1 MLNMR
6 FLRYLTM
13 TFVFV
18 ISSMAYADPIAEQ
31 IRTNQKRYG
40 IAGQAV
46 LIAHNDTLL
55 FRAADGVRIDSVF
68 PVYSLSKLLV
78 STLIMQLVEQSKI
91 DLDQPASIYV
101 SDLPASWRDITVRQ
115 FVNHTSG
122 VPEYF
127 ENTVNFLP
135 TVQAVLASLAAKPL
149 NFQPGTSTR
158 YTQTNYLVLTMLL
171 EAQYGKPY
179 PQIAKQRILKP
190 LHMEHT
196 FLGAPSLPKTG
207 VLTAYTGKG
216 GKLTQADDVAWPDYS
231 YGHAD
236 LYTTVDDLF
245 RFVKAVEKGEL
256 VRKQTLLKLWQPSLL
271 STGRMGIFATG
282 WEYGES
288 EQYHHVGHDGGTRVR
303 VRLVYKDTL
312 DGDNYIFIY
321 LTNGSVKNVWSRVL
335 LDSAMAAAAPEQ
347 FGQQVLS
354 EKLMAYALGETK
366 TPTVDGIPDL
376 ERLINAS
383 GYAARENLG
392 LKEAIRVFTL
402 NTTLFPYSANTW
414 DSLAETYQASGDQVK
429 AKQLY
434 EKAHQLS
441 AKSGA
446 NK

>member
-1 MLNMR
+1 MDMR
-6 FLRYLTM
+6 FLRHLTL
-13 TFVFV
+13 TFAFF
-18 ISSMAYADPIAEQ
+18 ISLMAHADPIAEQ
-31 IRTNQKRYG
+31 MRINQKRYG
-40 IAGQAV
+40 IAGQAL
-46 LIAHNDTLL
+46 LIAHNDTVL
-55 FRAADGVRIDSVF
+55 FRAADGVKIDNVF

-101 SDLPASWRDITVRQ
+101 RDLPASWRGITVRQ
-115 FVNHTSG
+115 FVNHSSG

-135 TVQAVLASLAAKPL
+135 TAQAVLASLAAKPL

-179 PQIAKQRILKP
+179 AQIAKQRILEP

-196 FLGAPSLPKTG
+196 YLGAPSLPKAG
-207 VLTAYTGKG
+207 VLTAYAGKD
-216 GKLTQADDVAWPDYS
+216 GKLIQAEDVAWPDYS
-231 YGHAD
+231 YGHAE
-236 LYTTVDDLF
+236 LYLTVDDLF
-245 RFVKAVEKGEL
+245 RFVQAVAKGEL
-256 VRKQTLLKLWQPSLL
+256 VSKQTLLQLWQPPLL
-271 STGRMGIFATG
+271 STGRPGIFATG

-288 EQYHHVGHDGGTRVR
+288 GQYHHVGHDGGTRVR

-335 LDSAMAAAAPEQ
+335 LDSAMAAADPDQ
-347 FGQQVLS
+347 FRQEVLS
-354 EKLMAYALGETK
+354 EKLIAYALGETK
-366 TPTVDGIPDL
+366 TPTVEGIPDL
-376 ERLINAS
+376 ERFINAS

-392 LKEAIRVFTL
+392 LNEAIRVFTL
-402 NTTLFPYSANTW
+402 NTTLFPDSANTW
-414 DSLAETYQASGDQVK
+414 DSLAETYQAKGDQVK
-429 AKQLY
+429 ARQLY
-434 EKAHQLS
+434 EKAHLLS

-446 NK
+446 SK